1 MQGNDMAALLPK
13 CFMLYGNWLAET
25 RSQSPNVI
33 LDKYLSKVWHITL
46 LLAVKLSCV
55 SCLWVV
61 CSVTHRAFWIK
72 LLVIV
77 VLDLTDRHGLV
88 HCEHCIVAPLPPIDS
103 IWAMTIGSGGQE
115 DCSVLCYV
123 RQLCTVVCTQAH
135 KCEQFLNLCVV
146 RFFVFV
152 IL

>member
-55 SCLWVV
+55 SCLSVV

-88 HCEHCIVAPLPPIDS
+88 HCEHCIVAPLASNKQHLSYDDW
-103 IWAMTIGSGGQE
+103 IWRSRGLLCA
-115 DCSVLCYV
+115 VLCKTIV
-123 RQLCTVVCTQAH
+123 HSGMHTSTQMWA
-135 KCEQFLNLCVV
+135 
-146 RFFVFV
+146 VFESMCS
-152 IL
+152 